1 MKVKE
6 LIKELMDGHLEDEIK
21 IKLISVSMPDGKT
34 YISNIEGDVA
44 IDLNESEIVLTS
56 GEFINEEG
64 KPLTDLLKQC
74 KLTGDGINEFPVYVG
89 EEKK

>member
-34 YISNIEGDVA
+34 YISNIEGDIA
-44 IDLNESEIVLTS
+44 IDLNESEILLTS

-74 KLTGDGINEFPVYVG
+74 KLTGDGVNEFPDYVG
-89 EEKK
+89 GETI

>member
-1 MKVKE
+1 
-6 LIKELMDGHLEDEIK
+6 MDGHLEDEIK

-56 GEFINEEG
+56 GEFIN
-64 KPLTDLLKQC
+64 Q
-74 KLTGDGINEFPVYVG
+74 
-89 EEKK
+89 

>member
-74 KLTGDGINEFPVYVG
+74 KLTGDGIDEFPVYVG

>member
-56 GEFINEEG
+56 SLTSNSKEADSEESLTWFIWEYLYPK
-64 KPLTDLLKQC
+64 KPAAQ
-74 KLTGDGINEFPVYVG
+74 N
-89 EEKK
+89 

>member
-21 IKLISVSMPDGKT
+21 IKL
-34 YISNIEGDVA
+34 
-44 IDLNESEIVLTS
+44 
-56 GEFINEEG
+56 
-64 KPLTDLLKQC
+64 
-74 KLTGDGINEFPVYVG
+74 TGDGINEFPGYIG

>member
-34 YISNIEGDVA
+34 YISNIENDVA

-74 KLTGDGINEFPVYVG
+74 KLTGDGINEFPGYIG